1 MLAGQFVAMVLANS
15 PIMAEQAAAL
25 VKVEYTAADPQ
36 HSYSHVDRRTAS
48 DSDKIVPSTD
58 SSKALA
64 RNAGGAS
71 TVSGSI
77 AHCQQKHFY
86 METQTT
92 LAIPSEDGAFGHL
105 PQRAWLAGRAEAT
118 CSICY
123 GREVDVVDGLASA
136 SASTVSEPPL
146 PVHLPCPP
154 RASSSASASLHKPA
168 SSSAVS
174 SCTWQRYFSGYS
186 ASRAEAVLDQ
196 PQCSRRSV
204 TSASPQPRALPGIAN
219 AHKPHYDLQQPARR
233 RFWRQELSSRANGR

>member
-25 VKVEYTAADPQ
+25 VKVEYSAADPQ
-36 HSYSHVDRRTAS
+36 HSHSYVDRRTAS

-92 LAIPSEDGAFGHL
+92 LAIPSDDGAFGYVSTAACVVG
-105 PQRAWLAGRAEAT
+105 RAGR
-118 CSICY
+118 SN
-123 GREVDVVDGLASA
+123 LQ
-136 SASTVSEPPL
+136 
-146 PVHLPCPP
+146 HL
-154 RASSSASASLHKPA
+154 
-168 SSSAVS
+168 
-174 SCTWQRYFSGYS
+174 
-186 ASRAEAVLDQ
+186 
-196 PQCSRRSV
+196 
-204 TSASPQPRALPGIAN
+204 
-219 AHKPHYDLQQPARR
+219 
-233 RFWRQELSSRANGR
+233 

>member
-1 MLAGQFVAMVLANS
+1 MVLANS

-25 VKVEYTAADPQ
+25 VKVEYTRDPSHPQ
-36 HSYSHVDRRTAS
+36 HSHSHVDRRMAS

-92 LAIPSEDGAFGHL
+92 LAIPSDDGAFSYL
-105 PQRAWLAGRAEAT
+105 PQCVWLAGQAEAT
-118 CSICY
+118 CICD

-136 SASTVSEPPL
+136 SASAVSEPPL
-146 PVHLPCPP
+146 PVLLPCPP
-154 RASSSASASLHKPA
+154 RTSSSASASLHKP
-168 SSSAVS
+168 V
-174 SCTWQRYFSGYS
+174 
-186 ASRAEAVLDQ
+186 
-196 PQCSRRSV
+196 
-204 TSASPQPRALPGIAN
+204 RALG
-219 AHKPHYDLQQPARR
+219 KGTLVGTLPAEQRL
-233 RFWRQELSSRANGR
+233 F